1 MHQRVSRMNDAPRCG
16 ARTRSGRPCQ
26 SPAVRSRARCRMH
39 GGAHGSGA
47 VIGNRNALRHGR
59 YSAEMIAARQEIRSL
74 LRKNCELLGLV

>member
-1 MHQRVSRMNDAPRCG
+1 
-16 ARTRSGRPCQ
+16 
-26 SPAVRSRARCRMH
+26 MH